1 MAVKEYDVLIV
12 GSGHSGGMA
21 ANILT
26 QKGISC
32 LMLNAGPEADYE
44 RDRTSKAA
52 YELPFRGFN
61 KPGRLPHVFQANEFN
76 ANQWVDEKEIPYTHP
91 DDAPY
96 NWVRVRLLGGRSLF
110 WARQSFRLSDYEFK
124 AAEIDGTGDS
134 WPISHAD
141 MDPYYS
147 RVESIFRVSGR
158 KEGWPQFPD
167 GNFVE
172 SNFPPDSETIR
183 RVTEIANKQG
193 IGVSKW
199 RSALGKDGL
208 ASSINLL
215 LPDALATG
223 KLDIVQNAIV
233 REVTLDKNTGLANGV
248 HFIDRHSRREM
259 HVKAKAVVLAAGCL
273 ESTRLLLNSKIANS
287 SGVMG
292 HYLSDQ
298 MYGVSVVASVPE
310 ARDGK
315 AKPGLMG
322 GGSFI
327 PRFRNL
333 KKGEKNKFIKG
344 YCVSINS
351 GGSASP
357 NFFPLYGEELQ
368 QKMDSYANSCVSGG
382 IFGERVSRFEN
393 HVRINPDVVDRWG
406 IPVLHI
412 EARDTDNES
421 NLTKD
426 AADTIESWFHDAGWE
441 VICKTDRVNP
451 PGYSIHEVGTCR
463 MGDNPKTSVL
473 NKWCQSHDVKNLFVV
488 DGASFVTAGWQN
500 PTMTILAL
508 SMRASEY
515 LADQASKRSL
525 LS

>member
-1 MAVKEYDVLIV
+1 MAIKSYDVLIV

-44 RDRTSKAA
+44 KDRTLKHA
-52 YELPFRGFN
+52 YELPYRGFD

-76 ANQWVDEKEIPYTHP
+76 ANQWVDEKEVPYTCP
-91 DDAPY
+91 ADAPY

-124 AAEIDGTGDS
+124 AADIDGTGEN
-134 WPISHAD
+134 WPISLAD
-141 MDPYYS
+141 MAPYYS
-147 RVESIFRVSGR
+147 RVEQIFRVSGR

-167 GNFVE
+167 GNFIE
-172 SNFPPDSETIR
+172 STYPPDTDSIKR
-183 RVTEIANKQG
+183 LTEIASKQG
-193 IGVSKW
+193 VGVSKW

-215 LPDALATG
+215 LPDALSTG

-233 REVTLDKNTGLANGV
+233 REISTDRNTGLASGA
-248 HFIDRHSRREM
+248 HFVDRHSGREM
-259 HVKAKAVVLAAGCL
+259 HVKARVVVLAAGTL
-273 ESTRLLLNSKIANS
+273 ESTRLLLNSKLANS

-292 HYLSDQ
+292 HYLVDQ

-322 GGSFI
+322 GNAFI

-333 KKGEKNKFIKG
+333 DKNKRSDFIKG
-344 YCVSINS
+344 YCVGINS

-357 NFFPLYGEELQ
+357 NFFPLYGAELQ
-368 QKMDSYANSCVSGG
+368 TKLDSYTNSCVSGG
-382 IFGERVSRFEN
+382 IFGERVARYEN
-393 HVRINPDVVDRWG
+393 YVSIDPQVVDRWG

-412 EARDTDNES
+412 EARDTDNERK
-421 NLTKD
+421 LCKD
-426 AADTIESWFHDAGWE
+426 AADTLEEWFHEAKWE
-441 VICKTDRVNP
+441 IVSKTDRVNP

-463 MGDNPKTSVL
+463 MGNDPKKSVL
-473 NKWCQSHDVKNLFVV
+473 NKWSQSHDIKNLFVV

-500 PTMTILAL
+500 PTMTILSL

-515 LADQASKRSL
+515 LAEQMRTNSL
-525 LS
+525 

>member
-1 MAVKEYDVLIV
+1 MALKTYDVLIV

-21 ANILT
+21 AKILT
-26 QKGISC
+26 EKGISC

-44 RDRTSKAA
+44 KDRVVKAA
-52 YELPFRGFN
+52 YELPYRGFN

-76 ANQWVDEKEIPYTHP
+76 ANQWVDEKEIPYTAP
-91 DDAPY
+91 ADAPY

-110 WARQSFRLSDYEFK
+110 WARQSFRLSDWEFK
-124 AAEIDGTGDS
+124 AADIDGTGEN
-134 WPISHAD
+134 WPVNHAE
-141 MDPYYS
+141 MAPYYS
-147 RVESIFRVSGR
+147 RVEEIFRVSGR

-167 GNFVE
+167 GNFVDT
-172 SNFPPDSETIR
+172 SFPPDSGTITR
-183 RVTEIANKQG
+183 FTELAQKRG

-199 RSALGKDGL
+199 RVAQGRDGL

-223 KLDIVQNAIV
+223 KLDIVENAIV
-233 REVTLDKNTGLANGV
+233 REISVDKNTGLANGA

-259 HVKAKAVVLAAGCL
+259 HVKARAVVVAAGTL
-273 ESTRLLLNSKIANS
+273 ESTRLLLNSKICNS

-292 HYLSDQ
+292 HYLVDQ

-315 AKPGLMG
+315 APAGLMG
-322 GGSFI
+322 GSAFM

-333 KKGEKNKFIKG
+333 TKADKRDFIKG
-344 YCVSINS
+344 YCLHISS
-351 GGSASP
+351 GGDASP

-368 QKMDSYANSCVSGG
+368 AKLDSYANSCVTAG
-382 IFGERVSRFEN
+382 IFGERVARFEN
-393 HVRINPDVVDRWG
+393 HVRINPDVTDKWG

-412 EARDTDNES
+412 EARDTDNERK
-421 NLTKD
+421 LARD
-426 AADTIESWFHDAGWE
+426 AANTAEEIFHEAGWE
-441 VICKTDRVNP
+441 IICKTDRVNP

-463 MGDNPKTSVL
+463 MGDDRKKSVL
-473 NKWCQSHDVKNLFVV
+473 NKWNQAHDMKNLLVV

-500 PTMTILAL
+500 PTMTILTL
-508 SMRASEY
+508 SMRASEH
-515 LADQASKRSL
+515 LAEEMRKGNV
-525 LS
+525 